1 MIVNFRTPH
10 LAKRGAAVAQ
20 AAAAVGQVLVIDSA
34 SGDGSVGELRDAG
47 LQVQEQDRN
56 AGFAAAV
63 NAGFRATSA
72 PIVVVLNADAE
83 PDQGA
88 LDRLVEHLH
97 RNPRAGVAVPSLR
110 FPGGEPQPNGY
121 RRFPG
126 LATMFVELCAPLGY
140 AFVHAPRLDP
150 YRAPAGRR
158 YVAHAMG
165 AALAIRRAAYDD
177 AGPFDERFFL
187 YLEETEWQQ
196 RVRARGWTIER
207 VPGAG
212 VVHHMRAGGAEV
224 PPAQFVLS
232 ARRYLV
238 ARGHSPRATTAVLG
252 SAILCSRLGLRAL
265 AMLRPAK
272 RDALRR
278 RARGYDHLSAALRRR

>member
-1 MIVNFRTPH
+1 VAGAAVVIVNFRTPQ
-10 LAKRGAAVAQ
+10 LAKRCAAVAQ
-20 AAAAVGQVLVIDSA
+20 EAAAVGEVVVIDSA
-34 SGDGSVGELRDAG
+34 SGDGSAAELRAAG

-72 PIVVVLNADAE
+72 PIVIVLNADAE
-83 PDQGA
+83 PDPGA

-97 RNPRAGVAVPSLR
+97 RNPRVAVAVPSLR
-110 FPGGEPQPNGY
+110 FPDGEPQPNGY

-126 LATMFVELCAPLGY
+126 LAMMFVELCAPLGY
-140 AFVHAPRLDP
+140 AFAHAPRLDP
-150 YRAPAGRR
+150 YRAPAARR
-158 YVAHAMG
+158 CIAHAMG

-196 RVRARGWTIER
+196 RVRACGWRIER
-207 VPGAG
+207 VAGAG
-212 VVHHMRAGGAEV
+212 VVHHMRAGAGADA
-224 PPAQFVLS
+224 PPVQFVVS

-238 ARGHSPRATTAVLG
+238 GEGHSPRTTALVLN

-265 AMLRPAK
+265 AALRPAK
-272 RDALRR
+272 RDVLRR
-278 RARGYDHLSAALRRR
+278 RASG